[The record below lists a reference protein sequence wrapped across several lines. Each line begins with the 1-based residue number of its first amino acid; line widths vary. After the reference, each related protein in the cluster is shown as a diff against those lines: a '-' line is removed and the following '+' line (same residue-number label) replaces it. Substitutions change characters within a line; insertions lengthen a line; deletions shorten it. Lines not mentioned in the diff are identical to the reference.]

1 MEIDLALMADAATV
15 DAAGKL
21 NILGVFDRITARHF
35 PAPHE
40 RMSLVLRFTAGLAE
54 AGDHRLLISLKTP
67 DGSELIP
74 PFDRTLHLGPGPG
87 HVGGEIRFP
96 HLLHLNGIVFPT
108 PGQYSFDVRVDGK
121 YLMSLP
127 LRLSQMSSGG
137 ALA

>member
-40 RMSLVLRFTAGLAE
+40 RISLVLRFTAGIDE
-54 AGDHRLLISLKTP
+54 AGDHRLAISLKAP

-74 PFDRTLHLGPGPG
+74 PIEGTLHLGPGPG
-87 HVGGEIRFP
+87 HLGGEIRFP
-96 HLLHLNGIVFPT
+96 HILNLNGIVFPG
-108 PGQYSFDVRVDGK
+108 PGQYSFDIQVDDQ
-121 YLMSLP
+121 YLTSLP
-127 LRLSQMSSGG
+127 LYLSQMGGG
-137 ALA
+137 AMA